1 MTWAGSGICSVLAAS
16 HMTYFS
22 ILYNTDVM
30 DDSERSAVPK
40 AHTGTAK
47 GHEGVTESNFG
58 GWGEY
63 WIKSCCVVEVTYEMY
78 HEV

>member
-1 MTWAGSGICSVLAAS
+1 MLFL
-16 HMTYFS
+16 FS
-22 ILYNTDVM
+22 YKCDNSIQG
-30 DDSERSAVPK
+30 
-40 AHTGTAK
+40 GTAK

>member
-1 MTWAGSGICSVLAAS
+1 MTWCVPLRNLVEWKADPVQLP
-16 HMTYFS
+16 
-22 ILYNTDVM
+22 VM

-63 WIKSCCVVEVTYEMY
+63 
-78 HEV
+78 

>member
-1 MTWAGSGICSVLAAS
+1 MTWCVPSRNLVEWKADPVQLP
-16 HMTYFS
+16 
-22 ILYNTDVM
+22 VM

-40 AHTGTAK
+40 AHTGTVK
-47 GHEGVTESNFG
+47 GHEGVTESNFS

-78 HEV
+78 HEG

>member
-1 MTWAGSGICSVLAAS
+1 MTWCVPLRNLVEWKADPVQLP
-16 HMTYFS
+16 
-22 ILYNTDVM
+22 VM

>member
-1 MTWAGSGICSVLAAS
+1 MTWCVPLRNLVEWKADPVQLP
-16 HMTYFS
+16 
-22 ILYNTDVM
+22 VM

-47 GHEGVTESNFG
+47 GHEGVTESNFV